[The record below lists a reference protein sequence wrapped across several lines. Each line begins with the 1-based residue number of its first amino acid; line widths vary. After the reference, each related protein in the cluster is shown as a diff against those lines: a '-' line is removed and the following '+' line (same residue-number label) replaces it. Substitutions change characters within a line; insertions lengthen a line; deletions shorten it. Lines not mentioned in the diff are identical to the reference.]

1 MTAHALGLDEAR
13 RIAVRAALLEGATPA
28 ERPTGLLPMIEQL
41 AMLRVEL
48 TTTVCPAADH
58 VAWSRLG
65 DAYRPE
71 QTEAALAAGE
81 LFERAWML
89 RPMGDLGLY
98 LAGMRTWAARSGAAG
113 WMQANAR
120 FARRILDRIEAE
132 GPLTSHDIPDEAE
145 VPWPST
151 GWTNDR
157 NVTKMLENLHM
168 TGELAVIGRV
178 GRLRVW
184 QLASRVF
191 PEVDEV
197 PADEAQLIRTERLLR
212 ACGVMRDS
220 RAVSPGE
227 LHTARGEGHGGLTV
241 GEPATIEGVPGRWR
255 VDAAALERERSGP
268 DFSPRVAI
276 LSPFDRLMTD
286 PMRVARL
293 FDFDYLLEMF
303 KPVEQRIWGQFTL
316 PILSGERLI
325 GKIDG
330 RSDRDS
336 GRFLLHRIHED
347 APFDRATR
355 AAVDAELEAFAA
367 WMGLEVA
374 RG

>member
-1 MTAHALGLDEAR
+1 MTAHHLELDEAR
-13 RIAVRAALLEGATPA
+13 RIAVRAAMLDA
-28 ERPTGLLPMIEQL
+28 ERPTGLLPMIEQSG
-41 AMLRVEL
+41 MLRVEL

-65 DAYRPE
+65 DAYQPE
-71 QTEAALAAGE
+71 QTERALADGE

-89 RPMGDLGLY
+89 RPMSHLGLY
-98 LAGMRTWAARSGAAG
+98 LAGMRTWGARSGAG
-113 WMQANAR
+113 GLVQANAA
-120 FARRILDRIEAE
+120 FARSILSRIAAE
-132 GPLTSHDIPDEAE
+132 GPLTSRDIPDEAV

-168 TGELAVIGRV
+168 SGELAVIGRV
-178 GRLRVW
+178 GKLRIW
-184 QLASRVF
+184 QLASRAF
-191 PEVDEV
+191 PDVAEV
-197 PADEAQLIRTERLLR
+197 PLEEAHRIRSEQLLR

-220 RAVSPGE
+220 RAISPGE
-227 LHTARGEGHGGLTV
+227 LHARPGDRGGLTV
-241 GEPATIEGVPGRWR
+241 GEPATIEGVPGKWR

-286 PMRVARL
+286 PLRVVRL
-293 FDFDYLLEMF
+293 FDFDYMLEMF

-330 RSDRDS
+330 RSDRDA
-336 GRFLLHRIHED
+336 GRFLLHRIHENV
-347 APFDRATR
+347 AFDRATK

-367 WMGLEVA
+367 WMGLEVV

>member
-1 MTAHALGLDEAR
+1 MTAHHLTLDEAR
-13 RIAVRAALLEGATPA
+13 RIAVRAALLDGATPA
-28 ERPTGLLPMIEQL
+28 ERPTELVPMIDQL

-65 DAYRPE
+65 DAYQPE
-71 QTEAALAAGE
+71 QLEAALADGE

-89 RPMGDLGLY
+89 RPMSDLGLF
-98 LAGMRTWAARSGAAG
+98 LAEMHRRNPDSKVGA
-113 WMQANAR
+113 WVDANAA
-120 FARRILDRIEAE
+120 FARGILNQIDEE
-132 GPLTSHDIPDEAE
+132 GPLTSPEIPDNAR

-151 GWTNDR
+151 GWSNDR
-157 NVTKMLENLHM
+157 NVTKMLEILHM
-168 TGELAVIGRV
+168 RGELAVIGRV
-178 GRLRVW
+178 GKLRIW
-184 QLASRVF
+184 ELASRVF
-191 PEVDEV
+191 PDVPEV
-197 PADEAQLIRTERLLR
+197 PAAEAERIRSEQLLR

-220 RAVSPGE
+220 RSISRME
-227 LHTARGEGHGGLTV
+227 LDGLTPI
-241 GEPATIEGVPGRWR
+241 GEPATIEGVPGKWV

-286 PMRVARL
+286 PMRVVRL

-330 RSDRDS
+330 RSDRDA

-347 APFDRATR
+347 QAFDRATR

-367 WMGLEVA
+367 WMGLEVV
-374 RG
+374 RD

>member
-1 MTAHALGLDEAR
+1 MTAHQLGLDEAR

-28 ERPTGLLPMIEQL
+28 ERPTALVPMIDQL

-48 TTTVCPAADH
+48 TPTVCAAADH
-58 VAWSRLG
+58 VAWTRLG
-65 DAYRPE
+65 DAYEPQQLE
-71 QTEAALAAGE
+71 TALADGE

-89 RPMGDLGLY
+89 RPMSHLGLY
-98 LAGMRTWAARSGAAG
+98 LAEMRTWGPAPGSGG
-113 WMQANAR
+113 WFEQNAS
-120 FARRILDRIEAE
+120 FARRILEQIEEE
-132 GPLTSHDIPDEAE
+132 GPLTSRDIPDDAT
-145 VPWPST
+145 VPWPSS
-151 GWTNDR
+151 GWNNER
-157 NVTKMLENLHM
+157 NVVKMLEALHM
-168 TGELAVIGRV
+168 RGRLAVIGRV
-178 GRLRVW
+178 GRLRLW
-184 QLASRVF
+184 ELASRAF
-191 PEVDEV
+191 PDAPEV
-197 PADEAQLIRTERLLR
+197 PAAEAERIRSEQILR

-220 RAVSPGE
+220 KAISRLE
-227 LHTARGEGHGGLTV
+227 LDGLTQV
-241 GEPATIEGVPGRWR
+241 GEPATIEGVPGKWR
-255 VDAAALERERSGP
+255 VDASALERERSGP

-286 PMRVARL
+286 PMRVVRL

-316 PILSGERLI
+316 PILNGERLI

-336 GRFLLHRIHED
+336 GRFVLHRIHED
-347 APFDRATR
+347 TAFDRATR

-367 WMGLEVA
+367 WMGLAVV

>member
-1 MTAHALGLDEAR
+1 MTAHRLGLDEAR
-13 RIAVRAALLEGATPA
+13 RIAVRATMLEASTAA

-65 DAYRPE
+65 DSYRPE
-71 QTEAALAAGE
+71 QTENALADGE

-89 RPMGDLGLY
+89 RPMHDIGLY
-98 LAGMRTWAARSGAAG
+98 LAGMRTWGARSGAAG
-113 WMQANAR
+113 WRAANAR
-120 FARRILDRIEAE
+120 FARSILSRIEAE
-132 GPLTSHDIPDEAE
+132 GPLTSRDIPDEAE

-168 TGELAVIGRV
+168 SGELAVIGRV
-178 GRLRVW
+178 GKLRIW
-184 QLASRVF
+184 ELASRVF

-197 PADEAQLIRTERLLR
+197 PIETAHRIRSEQILR

-220 RAVSPGE
+220 RSISRME
-227 LHTARGEGHGGLTV
+227 LDGLTPV
-241 GEPATIEGVPGRWR
+241 GEPATIEGVPGKWV

-330 RSDRDS
+330 RSDREG

-347 APFDRATR
+347 VPFDGATR
-355 AAVDAELEAFAA
+355 AAIDAELEAFAG
-367 WMGLEVA
+367 WMGLEVV

>member
-1 MTAHALGLDEAR
+1 MTAHTLGLDEAR

-28 ERPTGLLPMIEQL
+28 ERPTELVPMIDQL

-58 VAWSRLG
+58 VAWTRLG
-65 DAYRPE
+65 DAYQPE
-71 QTEAALAAGE
+71 HLETALADGE

-89 RPMGDLGLY
+89 RPMSHLGLY
-98 LAGMRTWAARSGAAG
+98 LAEMRSWGEAHAGGWFDANAKFARSIL
-113 WMQANAR
+113 N
-120 FARRILDRIEAE
+120 RIDEE
-132 GPLTSHDIPDEAE
+132 GPLTSRDIPDEAN
-145 VPWPST
+145 VPWPSS

-157 NVTKMLENLHM
+157 NVTKMLESLHAR
-168 TGELAVIGRV
+168 GEVAVIGRV
-178 GRLRVW
+178 GKLRIW
-184 QLASRVF
+184 ELASRVF
-191 PEVDEV
+191 PDVPEV
-197 PADEAQLIRTERLLR
+197 PAAEAERTRSEQILR

-220 RAVSPGE
+220 KAISRLE
-227 LHTARGEGHGGLTV
+227 LDGLTQV
-241 GEPATIEGVPGRWR
+241 GEPATIEGVPGKWR
-255 VDAAALERERSGP
+255 VDAAAFERERSGP

-347 APFDRATR
+347 QAFDRATR

-367 WMGLEVA
+367 WMGLEVV

>member
-1 MTAHALGLDEAR
+1 MTAHHLAVDEAR
-13 RIAVRAALLEGATPA
+13 RIAVRAALLEGATTA
-28 ERPTGLLPMIEQL
+28 ERPTELVAMVDQL

-65 DAYRPE
+65 DAYEP
-71 QTEAALAAGE
+71 QHTEDALADGA

-89 RPMGDLGLY
+89 RPMQNLGLY
-98 LAGMRTWAARSGAAG
+98 LAEMHSWGSERPGGWFDQNAA
-113 WMQANAR
+113 
-120 FARRILDRIEAE
+120 FARRILNQIDEE
-132 GPLTSHDIPDEAE
+132 GPLTSRDIPDDAT
-145 VPWPST
+145 VPWPSS
-151 GWTNDR
+151 GWNNER
-157 NVTKMLENLHM
+157 NVVKMLESLHM
-168 TGELAVIGRV
+168 RGELAVIGRA
-178 GRLRVW
+178 GKLRIW
-184 QLASRVF
+184 ELASRVL
-191 PEVDEV
+191 PDMPEV
-197 PADEAQLIRTERLLR
+197 PAAEAERIRSEQILR

-220 RAVSPGE
+220 RSISRME
-227 LHTARGEGHGGLTV
+227 LDGLTRV
-241 GEPATIEGVPGRWR
+241 GEPATIEGVPGKWV

-330 RSDRDS
+330 RSDRDA
-336 GRFLLHRIHED
+336 GHFLLHRIHED
-347 APFDRATR
+347 TAFDRTTR

-367 WMGLEVA
+367 WMGLDVV

>member
-1 MTAHALGLDEAR
+1 MTAHHLGLDEAR
-13 RIAVRAALLEGATPA
+13 RIAVRAALLEGATAA
-28 ERPTGLLPMIEQL
+28 ERPSGLLPMIEQL

-48 TTTVCPAADH
+48 TTTVCPAADY

-65 DAYRPE
+65 DAYQPE
-71 QTEAALAAGE
+71 QTERALADGE

-89 RPMGDLGLY
+89 RPMHDLGLY
-98 LAGMRTWAARSGAAG
+98 LAEMRTWGSSRAGGWFDQNAA
-113 WMQANAR
+113 
-120 FARRILDRIEAE
+120 FARRILNQIDEE
-132 GPLTSHDIPDEAE
+132 GPSTSRDLPDDAS
-145 VPWPST
+145 VPWPSS
-151 GWTNDR
+151 GWSNER
-157 NVTKMLENLHM
+157 NVVKMLESLH
-168 TGELAVIGRV
+168 TRGELAVIGRV
-178 GRLRVW
+178 GKLRIW
-184 QLASRVF
+184 ELASRVF
-191 PEVDEV
+191 PDVREV
-197 PADEAQLIRTERLLR
+197 PAAEAERIRSERILR

-220 RAVSPGE
+220 RSISRME
-227 LHTARGEGHGGLTV
+227 LDGLTPV
-241 GEPATIEGVPGRWR
+241 GEPATIEGVAGKWV

-330 RSDRDS
+330 RSDRDG

-355 AAVDAELEAFAA
+355 AAVDAELDAFAR
-367 WMGLEVA
+367 WMGLEVV

>member
-1 MTAHALGLDEAR
+1 MTAHALGIDEAR
-13 RIAVRAALLEGATPA
+13 RIAVRAALLEGATAA
-28 ERPTGLLPMIEQL
+28 ERPTDPVAMIDQL

-58 VAWSRLG
+58 IAWTRLG
-65 DAYRPE
+65 DDYQPE
-71 QTEAALAAGE
+71 QLETALADGE

-89 RPMGDLGLY
+89 RPMSHLGLY
-98 LAGMRTWAARSGAAG
+98 LAEMRAWGSDRAGGWFDQNAA
-113 WMQANAR
+113 
-120 FARRILDRIEAE
+120 FARRILNQIDEE
-132 GPLTSHDIPDEAE
+132 GPLTSRDIPDDAS
-145 VPWPST
+145 VPWPSS
-151 GWTNDR
+151 GWSNER
-157 NVTKMLENLHM
+157 NVVKMLESLHM
-168 TGELAVIGRV
+168 RGELAVIGRV
-178 GRLRVW
+178 GKLRIW
-184 QLASRVF
+184 ELASRVF
-191 PEVDEV
+191 PDLPEV
-197 PADEAQLIRTERLLR
+197 PAAEAERIRSEQILR

-220 RAVSPGE
+220 RSISRLE
-227 LHTARGEGHGGLTV
+227 LDGLTRA
-241 GEPATIEGVPGRWR
+241 GEPATIEGVPGKWV
-255 VDAAALERERSGP
+255 VDAGALERERSGP

-347 APFDRATR
+347 QTFDRATR
-355 AAVDAELEAFAA
+355 AAVDAELDAFAG
-367 WMGLEVA
+367 WMGLEVV

>member
-13 RIAVRAALLEGATPA
+13 RIAVRAALLEGATAA
-28 ERPTGLLPMIEQL
+28 ERPTDLVAMIDRL

-58 VAWSRLG
+58 IAWTRLG
-65 DAYRPE
+65 DDYQPE
-71 QTEAALAAGE
+71 QLETALADGE

-89 RPMGDLGLY
+89 RPMSHLGLY
-98 LAGMRTWAARSGAAG
+98 LAEMRAWGSDRAGGWFDQNAA
-113 WMQANAR
+113 
-120 FARRILDRIEAE
+120 FARRILNQIDEE
-132 GPLTSHDIPDEAE
+132 GPLTSRDIPDDAS
-145 VPWPST
+145 VPWPSS
-151 GWTNDR
+151 GWSNER
-157 NVTKMLENLHM
+157 NVVKMLESLHM
-168 TGELAVIGRV
+168 RGELAVIGRV
-178 GRLRVW
+178 GKLRIW
-184 QLASRVF
+184 ELASRVF
-191 PEVDEV
+191 PDVPEV
-197 PADEAQLIRTERLLR
+197 PAAEAERIRSDQILR

-220 RAVSPGE
+220 RSISRLE
-227 LHTARGEGHGGLTV
+227 LDGLTRV
-241 GEPATIEGVPGRWR
+241 GEPATIEGVPGKWV

-325 GKIDG
+325 GKVDG
-330 RSDRDS
+330 RSDRDA

-347 APFDRATR
+347 QPFDRATR

-367 WMGLEVA
+367 WMDLEVV

>member
-13 RIAVRAALLEGATPA
+13 RIAVRAALLEGATAA
-28 ERPTGLLPMIEQL
+28 ERPSALLPMIEQL
-41 AMLRVEL
+41 GMLRVEL

-65 DAYRPE
+65 DAYAPE
-71 QTEAALAAGE
+71 QTERALADGE

-89 RPMGDLGLY
+89 RPMSDLGLY
-98 LAGMRTWAARSGAAG
+98 LAGMRTWGARSGAGG
-113 WMQANAR
+113 WMEANAA
-120 FARRILDRIEAE
+120 FARSILERIEAE
-132 GPLTSHDIPDEAE
+132 GPLTSRDIPDEAA

-168 TGELAVIGRV
+168 TGELAVVGRV
-178 GRLRVW
+178 GKLRIW
-184 QLASRVF
+184 ELAERAY
-191 PEVDEV
+191 PEVREV
-197 PADEAQLIRTERLLR
+197 PLDEARRIRTERLLR

-220 RAVSPGE
+220 KAVSPLE
-227 LHTARGEGHGGLTV
+227 LHAVRGEGHGGLTV
-241 GEPATIEGVPGRWR
+241 GEPATIDGVPGRWR
-255 VDAAALERERSGP
+255 VDAAALDRERSGP

-330 RSDRDS
+330 RSDRDT

-347 APFDRATR
+347 RPFDRATR
-355 AAVDAELEAFAA
+355 AAVDAELEAFAS
-367 WMGLEVA
+367 WMSLEVV

>member
-13 RIAVRAALLEGATPA
+13 RIAVRAALLDGATPA
-28 ERPTGLLPMIEQL
+28 ERPSALVPMIDQL

-58 VAWSRLG
+58 IAWTRLG
-65 DAYRPE
+65 DGYQPE
-71 QTEAALAAGE
+71 QLETALADGE

-89 RPMGDLGLY
+89 RPMSHLGLH
-98 LAGMRTWAARSGAAG
+98 LAEMRAWGSDRVGGWFDQNAA
-113 WMQANAR
+113 
-120 FARRILDRIEAE
+120 FARRILNQIDEE
-132 GPLTSHDIPDEAE
+132 GPLTSRDIPDDAS
-145 VPWPST
+145 VPWPSS
-151 GWTNDR
+151 GWSNER
-157 NVTKMLENLHM
+157 NVVKMLESLHM
-168 TGELAVIGRV
+168 RGELAVIGRV
-178 GRLRVW
+178 GKLRIW
-184 QLASRVF
+184 ELASRVF
-191 PEVDEV
+191 PDVPEV
-197 PADEAQLIRTERLLR
+197 PAAEAERIRSEQILR

-220 RAVSPGE
+220 RSISRLE
-227 LHTARGEGHGGLTV
+227 LDGLTRV
-241 GEPATIEGVPGRWR
+241 GEPATIEGVPGRWV
-255 VDAAALERERSGP
+255 VDAAAVERERSGP

-286 PMRVARL
+286 GMRVARL

-330 RSDRDS
+330 RSDRDA

-347 APFDRATR
+347 QPFDRATR
-355 AAVDAELEAFAA
+355 AAVDAELDAFAA
-367 WMGLEVA
+367 WMGLEVV

>member
-1 MTAHALGLDEAR
+1 MTAHALGLGEAR
-13 RIAVRAALLEGATPA
+13 RIAVRAAMLEGATAA
-28 ERPTGLLPMIEQL
+28 ERPADLVSMIEQL

-65 DAYRPE
+65 DAYQPARL
-71 QTEAALAAGE
+71 EAALADGE

-89 RPMGDLGLY
+89 RPMNDLGLY
-98 LAGMRTWAARSGAAG
+98 LAEMRTWGSGASAG
-113 WMQANAR
+113 GWFEANAK
-120 FARRILDRIEAE
+120 FARGILNRIDEE
-132 GPLTSHDIPDEAE
+132 GPLTSRDIPDEAQ
-145 VPWPST
+145 VPWPSS

-157 NVTKMLENLHM
+157 NVTKMLESLHM
-168 TGELAVIGRV
+168 RGELAVIGRV
-178 GRLRVW
+178 GKLRIW
-184 QLASRVF
+184 ELASRVF
-191 PEVDEV
+191 PDVPEV
-197 PADEAQLIRTERLLR
+197 PAAEAERIRSERILR

-220 RAVSPGE
+220 KSISRME
-227 LHTARGEGHGGLTV
+227 LDGLTPV
-241 GEPATIEGVPGRWR
+241 GEPATIEGVPGKWV

-268 DFSPRVAI
+268 DFTPRVAI

-330 RSDRDS
+330 RSDRDA
-336 GRFLLHRIHED
+336 GRFVLHRIHED
-347 APFDRATR
+347 TDFDRATR
-355 AAVDAELEAFAA
+355 AAVDAELEAFAR
-367 WMGLEVA
+367 WMGLEVM